1 MVGIQ
6 QPDGQIVMVIPSG
19 QSPTKTTPFQPRL
32 ISLSEGQMLQP
43 IQEKVKTLIFTC
55 FLDKLI

>member
-6 QPDGQIVMVIPSG
+6 QPDGQIVMVIPNA
-19 QSPTKTTPFQPRL
+19 QSPTKTSPFQPRL

-55 FLDKLI
+55 TLDKLI